1 MRVPQL
7 TKKAAV
13 LAVLAAALGQP
24 GAARWRGGP
33 DDPRRMGILDRLEG
47 ANGAMP
53 DDFSTFVALRRPDPG
68 QEDRRRAGSPGP
80 DHLHRSGP
88 GHAAGRAEEPGT
100 AVVPTT
106 PSPLN
111 AITVTHYRV
120 VYRRTDG
127 RNTQGV
133 DVPYAF
139 DGGMTMTIPED
150 QAAIGFFELVRIIAK
165 DEAPLRRLVNNGGV
179 EFLNAIAEVT
189 FYGRDQAGNEVSAS
203 GSISI
208 TFADYGDPD

>member
-13 LAVLAAALGQP
+13 LAVLAAALG
-24 GAARWRGGP
+24 AAACGEVARTGRSP
-33 DDPRRMGILDRLEG
+33 AYLILDRLEG
-47 ANGAMP
+47 ANGAVP
-53 DDFSTFVALRRPDPG
+53 DEFSTFVPSDVLTLVRKTVDGQEVRVPTIFIDPG
-68 QEDRRRAGSPGP
+68 RVTLRVG
-80 DHLHRSGP
+80 LKN
-88 GHAAGRAEEPGT
+88 PGT
-100 AVVPTT
+100 TVVPTT
-106 PSPLN
+106 PSSLN
-111 AITVTHYRV
+111 AITVTHYRI

-133 DVPYAF
+133 DVPYSF
-139 DGGMTMTIPED
+139 DGGMTMTVPED
-150 QAAIGFFELVRIIAK
+150 QAAVGFFELVRIIAK

-179 EFLNAIAEVT
+179 EFLSTIAEVT
-189 FYGRDQAGNEVSAS
+189 FYGRDQAGNEVSAT

>member
-1 MRVPQL
+1 MRVLQL

-13 LAVLAAALGQP
+13 LAVLAAALG
-24 GAARWRGGP
+24 AAACGEVARTGRSP
-33 DDPRRMGILDRLEG
+33 AYLILDRLEG
-47 ANGAMP
+47 ANGAVP
-53 DDFSTFVALRRPDPG
+53 DEFSTFVGSDVLTLVRKTVDGQEVRVPTIFIDPG
-68 QEDRRRAGSPGP
+68 RVTLRVG
-80 DHLHRSGP
+80 LKN
-88 GHAAGRAEEPGT
+88 PGT
-100 AVVPTT
+100 TVVPTT
-106 PSPLN
+106 PSSLN
-111 AITVTHYRV
+111 AITVTHYRI

-150 QAAIGFFELVRIIAK
+150 QAAVGFFELVRIIAK

-179 EFLNAIAEVT
+179 EFLSTIAEVT
-189 FYGRDQAGNEVSAS
+189 FYGRDQAGNEVSAT

>member
-13 LAVLAAALGQP
+13 LAVLAAALG
-24 GAARWRGGP
+24 AAACGEVARTGRSP
-33 DDPRRMGILDRLEG
+33 AYLILDRLEG
-47 ANGAMP
+47 ANGAVP
-53 DDFSTFVALRRPDPG
+53 DEFSTFVPSDVLTLVRKTVDGNEVRVPTIFIDPG
-68 QEDRRRAGSPGP
+68 RVTLRVG
-80 DHLHRSGP
+80 LKN
-88 GHAAGRAEEPGT
+88 PGT

-133 DVPYAF
+133 DVPYSF
-139 DGGMTMTIPED
+139 DGGMTMTVPED
-150 QAAIGFFELVRIIAK
+150 QGAVGFFELVRIIAK

-179 EFLNAIAEVT
+179 EFISAIAEVT
-189 FYGRDQAGNEVSAS
+189 FFGRDQAGNEVSAS

>member
-1 MRVPQL
+1 
-7 TKKAAV
+7 
-13 LAVLAAALGQP
+13 
-24 GAARWRGGP
+24 
-33 DDPRRMGILDRLEG
+33 
-47 ANGAMP
+47 MP
-53 DDFSTFVALRRPDPG
+53 DEFSTFVPSDVLTLVRKTVDGQEVRVPTIFIDPG
-68 QEDRRRAGSPGP
+68 RVTLRVG
-80 DHLHRSGP
+80 LKN
-88 GHAAGRAEEPGT
+88 PGT

-139 DGGMTMTIPED
+139 DGGMTMTVPAKIRP
-150 QAAIGFFELVRIIAK
+150 AIGFFELVRIIAK

-179 EFLNAIAEVT
+179 GVPQHD
-189 FYGRDQAGNEVSAS
+189 RR
-203 GSISI
+203 
-208 TFADYGDPD
+208 GDVLRT

>member
-13 LAVLAAALGQP
+13 LAVLAAALG
-24 GAARWRGGP
+24 AAGCGEVARTGRSP
-33 DDPRRMGILDRLEG
+33 AYLILDRLEG

-53 DDFSTFVALRRPDPG
+53 DDYSTFVPSDVLTLVRKTVDGQEVRVPTIFIDPG
-68 QEDRRRAGSPGP
+68 RVTLRVG
-80 DHLHRSGP
+80 LKN
-88 GHAAGRAEEPGT
+88 PGT

-179 EFLNAIAEVT
+179 EFLSAIAEVT
-189 FYGRDQAGNEVSAS
+189 FYGRDQAGNEVSAT

>member
-13 LAVLAAALGQP
+13 LAVLAAALG
-24 GAARWRGGP
+24 AAGCGEVARTGRSP
-33 DDPRRMGILDRLEG
+33 AYLILDRLEG

-53 DDFSTFVALRRPDPG
+53 DEFSTFVPSDVLTLVRKTVDGQEVRVPTIFIDPG
-68 QEDRRRAGSPGP
+68 RVTLRVG
-80 DHLHRSGP
+80 LKN
-88 GHAAGRAEEPGT
+88 PGT

-179 EFLNAIAEVT
+179 EFLSAIAEVT
-189 FYGRDQAGNEVSAS
+189 FYGRDQAGNEVSAT

>member
-13 LAVLAAALGQP
+13 LAVLAAALG
-24 GAARWRGGP
+24 AAACGEVARTGRSP
-33 DDPRRMGILDRLEG
+33 AYLILDRLEG
-47 ANGAMP
+47 ANGAVP
-53 DDFSTFVALRRPDPG
+53 DEFSTFVPSDVLTLVRKTVDGNEVRVPTIFIDPG
-68 QEDRRRAGSPGP
+68 RVTLRVG
-80 DHLHRSGP
+80 LKN
-88 GHAAGRAEEPGT
+88 PGT

-133 DVPYAF
+133 DVPYSF
-139 DGGMTMTIPED
+139 DGGMTMTVPED
-150 QAAIGFFELVRIIAK
+150 QGAVGFFELVRIIAK

-179 EFLNAIAEVT
+179 EFISAIAEVT
-189 FYGRDQAGNEVSAS
+189 FFGRDQAGNEVSAT

>member
-13 LAVLAAALGQP
+13 LAVLAAALG
-24 GAARWRGGP
+24 AAGCGEVARTGRSP
-33 DDPRRMGILDRLEG
+33 AYLILERLEG
-47 ANGAMP
+47 ANGAIP
-53 DDFSTFVALRRPDPG
+53 DEFSTFVPSDVLTLVRKTVDGQEVRVPTIFIDPG
-68 QEDRRRAGSPGP
+68 RVTLRVG
-80 DHLHRSGP
+80 LKN
-88 GHAAGRAEEPGT
+88 PGT
-100 AVVPTT
+100 AAVPTT

-139 DGGMTMTIPED
+139 DGGMTMTIPQD
-150 QAAIGFFELVRIIAK
+150 QAAVGFFELVRIIAK

-189 FYGRDQAGNEVSAS
+189 FFGRDQAGNDVSAS